1 MKVLVLGASGATGKL
16 VVGQLL
22 NVGQL
27 VKIIIRPSSIIP
39 ESWKSEVNLEIIVG
53 YIDRMPTDELKEI
66 IKDCHSIISCLG
78 HNLTWKG
85 VFGKPR
91 KLVTK
96 SVVNVCNAIDELK
109 TDQLFKIILMNTA
122 GNQNRDVPEIKS
134 VKEKLAL
141 GLIRL
146 VLPPHRDNETAS
158 DYLRVIIGRTTTNI
172 EWAVVRPDTLIDEN
186 QVTHYIDHPSPIR
199 SAIFNPGKTSRIN
212 VADFIVRLIVEIEL
226 WKQWKGKMPV
236 LYNVK

>member
-22 NVGQL
+22 NVGQF
-27 VKIIIRPSSIIP
+27 VKIIIRPTSIIP
-39 ESWKSEVNLEIIVG
+39 VSWKEEVNLEIKVG
-53 YIDRMPTDELKEI
+53 YIDSMPTDELKEI

-78 HNLTWKG
+78 HNLTWQG

-122 GNQNRDVPEIKS
+122 GNQNRDMPEIIS

-146 VLPPHRDNETAS
+146 ILPPHRDNETAS
-158 DYLRVIIGRTTTNI
+158 DYLRVIIGQTSTNI
-172 EWAVVRPDTLIDEN
+172 EWVVVRPDTLIDRN
-186 QVTHYIDHPSPIR
+186 QVTQYTDHPSPIR
-199 SAIFNPGKTSRIN
+199 SAIFNPGKTSRIT
-212 VADFIVRLIVEIEL
+212 VADFMVRLIVEIEL